1 MKKSVIQ
8 QIWEISSI
16 LQTTDNINYKMTW
29 ESIYRSIPN
38 LQMIISAAAT
48 KSYIETKV
56 TPIWEQIREKKKLFL
71 INNYWD
77 MYTSLNVFDEW
88 LTP

>member
-8 QIWEISSI
+8 QIWEI

>member
-8 QIWEISSI
+8 QIWEI

-48 KSYIETKV
+48 KSHIETKV
-56 TPIWEQIREKKKLFL
+56 TPIWEQIREKTKLFL